1 MIFKDYYKILDLE
14 SNKVTAEQIKVA
26 YREQAKKYHPDV
38 NVGNRN
44 AEERFKDINEAYRVL
59 SEANS
64 KRKYD
69 RMWNNYVGRKKAKAE
84 STTAQGKASIV
95 GDFFNIFFGSIDN
108 KKMEARTTTSKNGNV
123 AKKGENIETE
133 IPISIKDAFNGAYK
147 KISLRTVN
155 GTMRSFDVKIPAGI
169 QNHEK
174 IRLVGQGKKGENG
187 GKNGDLFIKINI
199 EDDPNFKL
207 IGYDLYKYL
216 PITPWEAALG
226 TKASLSSIDEDV
238 NVIVPKGTQSGELIR
253 IGGKGYKDGK
263 GSRGDLVAEVKIM
276 VPTNM
281 SEKETEL
288 FKDLSEVSKFEP
300 RTMKLK

>member
-1 MIFKDYYKILDLE
+1 MIFKDYYKILGLE
-14 SNKVTAEQIKVA
+14 TNKVTFDEIKVA

-44 AEERFKDINEAYRVL
+44 AEDRFKDINEAYRIL
-59 SEANS
+59 SEANER
-64 KRKYD
+64 RKYD
-69 RMWNNYVGRKKAKAE
+69 RMWNNYVGRRKAKIE
-84 STTAQGKASIV
+84 DGTRVKTSIV
-95 GDFFNIFFGSIDN
+95 GDFFNIFFGAVDN
-108 KKMEARTTTSKNGNV
+108 KKMEAQTATSKSGKV
-123 AKKGENIETE
+123 PKKGENIDTE
-133 IPISIKDAFNGAYK
+133 INISINDAFYGADK

-155 GTMRSFDVKIPAGI
+155 GKMKNFDVKIPAGI
-169 QNHEK
+169 QNNEK
-174 IRLVGQGKKGENG
+174 IRLIGQGKAGENG
-187 GKNGDLFIKINI
+187 GKSGDLFIKINI
-199 EDDPNFKL
+199 QDDTNFKL

-226 TKASLSSIDEDV
+226 TKASIASIDEEV

-253 IGGKGYKDGK
+253 IGGKGYKNGK

-276 VPTNM
+276 VPTEM

-300 RTMKLK
+300 RIKA

>member
-1 MIFKDYYKILDLE
+1 MIFKDYYKILGLE
-14 SNKVTAEQIKVA
+14 TNKVTFDEIKVA

-44 AEERFKDINEAYRVL
+44 AEDRFKDINEAYRIL
-59 SEANS
+59 SEANER
-64 KRKYD
+64 RKYD
-69 RMWNNYVGRKKAKAE
+69 RMWNNYVGRRKAKIKDG
-84 STTAQGKASIV
+84 TRVKTSIV
-95 GDFFNIFFGSIDN
+95 GDFFNIFFGAVDN
-108 KKMEARTTTSKNGNV
+108 KKMEAQTATSKSGKV
-123 AKKGENIETE
+123 PKKGENIDTE
-133 IPISIKDAFNGAYK
+133 INISINDAFYGADK

-155 GTMRSFDVKIPAGI
+155 GKMKNFDVKIPAGI
-169 QNHEK
+169 QNNEK
-174 IRLVGQGKKGENG
+174 IRLIGQGKAGENG
-187 GKNGDLFIKINI
+187 GKSGDLFIKINI
-199 EDDPNFKL
+199 QDDTNFKL

-226 TKASLSSIDEDV
+226 TKASIASIDEEV

-253 IGGKGYKDGK
+253 IGGKGYKNGK

-276 VPTNM
+276 VPTEM

-300 RTMKLK
+300 RIKA

>member
-1 MIFKDYYKILDLE
+1 MIFKDYYKILGLE
-14 SNKVTAEQIKVA
+14 TNKVTFDEIKVA

-44 AEERFKDINEAYRVL
+44 AEDRFKDINEAYRVL
-59 SEANS
+59 SEANER
-64 KRKYD
+64 RKYD
-69 RMWNNYVGRKKAKAE
+69 RMWNNYVGRRKARIEDGTRVKT
-84 STTAQGKASIV
+84 SLV
-95 GDFFNIFFGSIDN
+95 GDFFNIFFGAVDN
-108 KKMEARTTTSKNGNV
+108 KKMEAQTATAKSGKV
-123 AKKGENIETE
+123 PKKGENIDTE
-133 IPISIKDAFNGAYK
+133 IKISINDAFYGAEK

-155 GTMRSFDVKIPAGI
+155 GKMKSFDVKIPAGI
-169 QNHEK
+169 QNNEK
-174 IRLVGQGKKGENG
+174 IRLIGQGKAGENG
-187 GKNGDLFIKINI
+187 GKSGDLFIKINI
-199 EDDPNFKL
+199 QDDTNFKL

-226 TKASLSSIDEDV
+226 TKASISSIDEEV

-253 IGGKGYKDGK
+253 IGGKGYKNGK

-276 VPTNM
+276 VPTEM

-300 RTMKLK
+300 RINV

>member
-1 MIFKDYYKILDLE
+1 MIFKDYYKILGLE
-14 SNKVTAEQIKVA
+14 TNKVTAEEVKLA

-44 AEERFKDINEAYRVL
+44 AEERFKDINEAYRIL
-59 SEANS
+59 SEVNA

-69 RMWNNYVGRKKAKAE
+69 RMWNNYVGKKKAKAE
-84 STTAQGKASIV
+84 DGTRVKTSIV
-95 GDFFNIFFGSIDN
+95 GDFFNIFFGTLDN
-108 KKMEARTTTSKNGNV
+108 KKMEAQTSTSKN
-123 AKKGENIETE
+123 AKPPIKGENIDTE
-133 IPISIKDAFNGAYK
+133 INISINDAFYGSDK
-147 KISLRTVN
+147 KIALRTVN
-155 GTMRSFDVKIPAGI
+155 GNMRNFDVKIPAGI
-169 QNHEK
+169 QNNEK

-199 EDDPNFKL
+199 ENDDDLKL

-216 PITPWEAALG
+216 PIAPWEAALG
-226 TKASLSSIDEDV
+226 TKASMSSIDEEV

-253 IGGKGYKDGK
+253 IPGKGYKDGK

-281 SEKETEL
+281 TEKETEL
-288 FKDLSEVSKFEP
+288 FKDLSEVSHFEP
-300 RTMKLK
+300 RTMSLK

>member
-1 MIFKDYYKILDLE
+1 MIFFFFFKILDME
-14 SNKVTAEQIKVA
+14 NNKVTAEQIKIA

-69 RMWNNYVGRKKAKAE
+69 RMWNNYVGKKKAKAE
-84 STTAQGKASIV
+84 AGAQQGKTSIV
-95 GDFFNIFFGSIDN
+95 GDFFNIFFGPIDS
-108 KKMEARTTTSKNGNV
+108 KKMEARTTTAKNGKV
-123 AKKGENIETE
+123 PKKGENIETE
-133 IPISIKDAFNGAYK
+133 MNISINDAFYGLQK

-155 GTMRSFDVKIPAGI
+155 GNMRSFDVKIPAGI
-169 QNHEK
+169 QNKEK
-174 IRLVGQGKKGENG
+174 IRLIGQGKNGENG
-187 GKNGDLFIKINI
+187 GRNGDLFIKINI
-199 EDDPNFKL
+199 QDDKDFKL
-207 IGYDLYKYL
+207 VGYDLYKYL

-226 TKASLSSIDEDV
+226 TKASFSTIDEEV

-253 IGGKGYKDGK
+253 IAGKGYKDGK

-276 VPTNM
+276 VPKDM
-281 SEKETEL
+281 SEKETKL
-288 FKDLSEVSKFEP
+288 FKDLSEVSHFEP
-300 RTMKLK
+300 RTMSMK